1 MKRVALFAA
10 HFPPSNLAGVHRSR
24 LWAQYLHEFG
34 WEPIIVTTHW
44 RYYEETL
51 DWRLCNLLDP
61 DLSIIRTNA
70 IPTKPVRVV
79 GDIGVRGFAWHLSEL
94 SRLFRKDR
102 IDFLHITVP
111 SFYSAMLGA
120 SLFMRSR
127 VPFGIDYI
135 DPWVHVWPEAERVLS
150 KAWVSMMLGRALEPW
165 AVRHASLITGVAEG
179 YYAGV
184 LERNPHLK
192 AHAVTAAM
200 PYGNSLRDYEL
211 IPPELRQAYLFD
223 PDDGAFHM
231 LYAGAMLPTAYGVL
245 DRLLAAL
252 VHIRT
257 TRPEVFSRL
266 RIHFVG
272 TGKSPDDPTGYNILP
287 RAQKLGLNGIVTEWP
302 RRVPY
307 TDVLFHLLRS
317 SAVLI
322 LGSPEPHYTPSKVY
336 QSVQA
341 RRPIFAL
348 LHRDSTACR
357 VIEKSRAGVVVN
369 VDELSLSPPT
379 LAERLIT
386 FVLDS
391 GYQPERVVWSEFDA
405 YSSRESS
412 RKLAHALDEALDR
425 FKKSRADRGVNM

>member
-1 MKRVALFAA
+1 MGAVLARIRMATDHRHYALA
-10 HFPPSNLAGVHRSR
+10 
-24 LWAQYLHEFG
+24 
-34 WEPIIVTTHW
+34 
-44 RYYEETL
+44 
-51 DWRLCNLLDP
+51 LLLIDP
-61 DLSIIRTNA
+61 HLSIIRTNA

-94 SRLFRKDR
+94 SRLFREDR

-111 SFYSAMLGA
+111 SFYSAMLGE
-120 SLFMRSR
+120 SLFMRNR
-127 VPFGIDYI
+127 IPFGIDYI

-150 KAWVSMMLGRALEPW
+150 KAWVSMMAGRALEPW

-200 PYGNSLRDYEL
+200 PYGNSSRDYEL
-211 IPPELRQAYLFD
+211 IPAESRQTYLFD
-223 PDDGAFHM
+223 PDDGAFHL
-231 LYAGAMLPTAYGVL
+231 LYAGAMLPRAYEVL

-252 VHIRT
+252 VHIRMS
-257 TRPEVFSRL
+257 RPEIFSRL

-272 TGKSPDDPTGYNILP
+272 TGKSPDDSTGYNILP
-287 RAQKLGLNGIVTEWP
+287 RAEKLGLKGIVTEWP
-302 RRVPY
+302 QRVPY
-307 TDVLFHLLRS
+307 TDVLFHLLRA

-322 LGSPEPHYTPSKVY
+322 LGSTESHYSPSKVY

-369 VDELSLSPPT
+369 VDEPSLS

-386 FVLDS
+386 FVFDS

-405 YSSRESS
+405 YSSRESA
-412 RKLAHALDEALDR
+412 RNLARALDEALDR
-425 FKKSRADRGVNM
+425 FKKSHADLGVNS